1 MCINRH
7 TDWRGTCVSMP
18 RFRYG
23 PRTLQSPLLSLLI
36 SYIKKTAVK
45 NVSFLIISPK
55 EPCSFNRWKFKQSNF
70 VCVN

>member
-1 MCINRH
+1 MYTYIYKLYAYIYMCINRH

-45 NVSFLIISPK
+45 YVSFLIL
-55 EPCSFNRWKFKQSNF
+55 
-70 VCVN
+70 

>member
-45 NVSFLIISPK
+45 NVSFLII
-55 EPCSFNRWKFKQSNF
+55 
-70 VCVN
+70 